1 MPGQH
6 ILITNS
12 SRENSVSAQTTQGF
26 TSFTQV
32 ASSIA
37 VTGVEVGEDTEPIGR
52 DVTKYECVEIGRQSP
67 APLQRTPAP
76 IRSPPNSIISS
87 LSIIIV
93 QVTGHM
99 FKD

>member
-12 SRENSVSAQTTQGF
+12 SRENSVSAKTTQGF

-37 VTGVEVGEDTEPIGR
+37 VTWVEVGEDNEPIGR
-52 DVTKYECVEIGRQSP
+52 DVTKYG
-67 APLQRTPAP
+67 A
-76 IRSPPNSIISS
+76 
-87 LSIIIV
+87 
-93 QVTGHM
+93 
-99 FKD
+99 